1 MNTLMKVILT
11 GAILSASASVVAV
24 SKNDTGI
31 TKVLADT
38 AEYFMEQYPEMRR
51 ESEYFNVQL
60 VEDFAFKATESTSL
74 KEQQDALAYLE
85 LFNKE
90 LKSRCDE
97 GITDER
103 VCDRLVHLKSAE
115 SMLRQLAAAKHE

>member
-11 GAILSASASVVAV
+11 GAILSASASVVAI

-31 TKVLADT
+31 TKVLAET
-38 AEYFMEQYPEMRR
+38 AEYFMEQYPEMRK

-60 VEDFAFKATESTSL
+60 VEDFAFKATESTSIQNQ
-74 KEQQDALAYLE
+74 KDALAYLE
-85 LFNKE
+85 LFTKE

-97 GITDER
+97 KTTDQR

-115 SMLRQLAAAKHE
+115 LMLRQLTAEKLE